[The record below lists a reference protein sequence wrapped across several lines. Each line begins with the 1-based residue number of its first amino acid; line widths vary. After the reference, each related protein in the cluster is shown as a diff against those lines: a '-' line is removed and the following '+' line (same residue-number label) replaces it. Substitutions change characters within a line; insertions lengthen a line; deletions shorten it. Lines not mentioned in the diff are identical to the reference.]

1 MKRYLTGSLNLS
13 ANSMGPVSITN
24 RQLFAREV
32 QFVITGP
39 FITIIFLT
47 FTIKKTQ
54 HFGIINITGLID
66 SIRYLRSIN
75 MISSPL

>member
-1 MKRYLTGSLNLS
+1 
-13 ANSMGPVSITN
+13 MGPVSITN

-75 MISSPL
+75 MITSPL